1 MEQRNVIEIIAPAN
15 NIILNHLINWHVGDS
30 YSFAQLPKIFDSY
43 KTLKIS
49 GPCFVET
56 NEENALIFLIDHI
69 QVIFNIGYLRL
80 VRYILF

>member
-1 MEQRNVIEIIAPAN
+1 M
-15 NIILNHLINWHVGDS
+15 GDS

-69 QVIFNIGYLRL
+69 QVIFNIGYLRIY
-80 VRYILF
+80 V